1 MNLGPYTAR
10 NGHAIIYLDNGAT
23 TYPKPNQVTAAV
35 DYAMC
40 RLGANPGRG
49 GYKMSVQASECLYAC
64 RKEAASLFHTDG
76 PEYVVFMPSC
86 TQAVNT
92 VIKGLLSRGDHVVV
106 SDLEHNAVMRP
117 LQKLAQSS
125 GVTFTVAKTFPG
137 NDDMTV
143 ASFRGAMT
151 ANTKLVACIHASN
164 VFGMRLPVE
173 RIAALAH
180 MNGAEICVDAA
191 QSAGI
196 LPIDMIE
203 SGIDYLCVP
212 GHKGLYGPMGTGM
225 LILRKGNRVDTLVEG
240 GTGVQSRMPF
250 QPEEPP
256 ERYESGTQNIPG
268 IAGLCAG
275 IRMVRKTGIQR
286 IYRHEMSLVSY
297 INRAFSNMP
306 QIETYT
312 GSHEA
317 PYYVPVLSFN
327 VKGMNSQKVG
337 DYLARQNIAVRCGL
351 HCAPAAHDKMGTT
364 EGTVRVVPSIFTN
377 QNEINFLIQKMK
389 AFK

>member
-1 MNLGPYTAR
+1 MV
-10 NGHAIIYLDNGAT
+10 YLDNGAT

-35 DYAMC
+35 DYAM
-40 RLGANPGRG
+40 RRQGANPGRG
-49 GYKMSVQASECLYAC
+49 GYKMSIQASECLFSC
-64 RKEAASLFHTDG
+64 RKEAASFFNTDG

-92 VIKGLLSRGDHVVV
+92 VIKGLLSEGDHVVV

-117 LQKLAQSS
+117 LRKLEQSR
-125 GVTFTVAKTFPG
+125 GVTFTVARTYSG

-143 ASFRGAMT
+143 ESFRRAMT

-173 RIAALAH
+173 RIAELAH
-180 MNGAEICVDAA
+180 RCGAEICVDAA

-203 SGIDYLCVP
+203 DGIDYLCVP
-212 GHKGLYGPMGTGM
+212 GHKGLYGPMGTGL
-225 LILRKGNRVDTLVEG
+225 LILRQGKSMETLVEG
-240 GTGVQSRMPF
+240 GTGVQSRLPF

-268 IAGLCAG
+268 IAGLTAG
-275 IRMVRKTGIQR
+275 IQLVRRTGVKR
-286 IYRHEMSLVSY
+286 IYQHEIGL
-297 INRAFSNMP
+297 ISNLNGALIKIP
-306 QIETYT
+306 RIETYT
-312 GSHEA
+312 GGHEA
-317 PYYVPVLSFN
+317 PHYVPVLSFN
-327 VKGMNSQKVG
+327 VKGVPNQKVG

-364 EGTVRVVPSIFTN
+364 EGTVRVVPSIFTK
-377 QNEINFLIQKMK
+377 QSDINIFIQKMR
-389 AFK
+389 AFIRK